1 MSAPK
6 PKVPNTNWRGRHVP
20 LCLLL
25 SACHHHP
32 TETWVD
38 AQILVSPVSLLPYLP
53 HLPSHHIHKLAIKHK
68 RGFYYFT
75 IFNFHWSTYQPI
87 QILIDWYQ
95 EMNNGSNPFLI
106 LCIAKKLQGHP
117 DCMFHLLLHL
127 LTFFSVKILER
138 MYLSS
143 RWGIDQKNTLQV
155 LHRSL
160 SVYYKSL
167 KFLACIVIKTAI
179 HANTWELQNPMEQ
192 IRVITP

>member
-38 AQILVSPVSLLPYLP
+38 PQILVSPVSLLPYLP
-53 HLPSHHIHKLAIKHK
+53 HLPSHHTHKLAIKHK

-75 IFNFHWSTYQPI
+75 IFNFHWSTTYSDI
-87 QILIDWYQ
+87 NW
-95 EMNNGSNPFLI
+95 LI
-106 LCIAKKLQGHP
+106 LRNEQWQQPLLNSLHCKEIARTPRLHVS
-117 DCMFHLLLHL
+117 LLLHL
-127 LTFFSVKILER
+127 LTFFSVKILE

-192 IRVITP
+192 IRAITP